1 MKQQPDKL
9 LLEAIL
15 KKIEESNL
23 IPERV
28 LSRYRRSIA
37 EGAMTTEDW
46 RLLTEPSEEN
56 MQGQ

>member
-1 MKQQPDKL
+1 MKQQPDKI

-23 IPERV
+23 IPERMLV
-28 LSRYRRSIA
+28 RYKRSIA